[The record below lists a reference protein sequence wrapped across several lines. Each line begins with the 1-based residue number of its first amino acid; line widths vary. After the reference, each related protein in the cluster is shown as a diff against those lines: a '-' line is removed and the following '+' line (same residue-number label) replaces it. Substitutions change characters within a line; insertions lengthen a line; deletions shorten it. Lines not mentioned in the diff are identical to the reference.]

1 MRALRPIAVLLF
13 SGAAAFPSSAAD
25 SSAPDLSGIWARTTF
40 GYDLPPPGVTPSPLR
55 NLARR
60 ANGTSEAFKLVGDY
74 NNPILKPE
82 AARIVKEH
90 GEISLAGKS
99 YPDLSNECRPLPPP
113 YVVRIAQMQ
122 MLQEKDKITILY
134 IQDHQV
140 RHVRLNAQHP
150 QHVVPSWNGDSVGRY
165 EGDTLVIDTVGIKT
179 RSGSL
184 IDMYGTPHSPALH
197 VIERYRLVD
206 AEAAAAAQARS
217 EKEYG
222 RPTTEPVYV
231 DFGYKGKGLEVKFT
245 VEDPGVFTTD
255 WSSSVTYRR
264 SNSEWLEIVCAENLE
279 NYYPGATTTVP
290 KVDRP
295 DF

>member
-1 MRALRPIAVLLF
+1 MKARVLSALLC
-13 SGAAAFPSSAAD
+13 AAALAWPAAAAD
-25 SSAPDLSGIWARTTF
+25 KGAPDFSGIWARTTF
-40 GYDLPPPGVTPSPLR
+40 GYDLPPPGTVPSPLR
-55 NLARR
+55 NLQRR
-60 ANGTSEAFKLVGDY
+60 ANGTSDAFKLVGDY

-90 GEISLAGKS
+90 GEISRAGKS

-113 YVVRIAQMQ
+113 FVVRIAQMQ
-122 MLQEKDKITILY
+122 MLQEKDRITILY
-134 IQDHQV
+134 IQDHQF
-140 RHVRLNAQHP
+140 RTVRLNASHP
-150 QHVVPSWNGDSVGRY
+150 AHLTPSWNGDSVGHY

-179 RSGSL
+179 RPGSL
-184 IDMYGTPHSPALH
+184 IDMYGTPHSEALH

-206 AEAAAAAQARS
+206 AETAAKAQENN

-231 DFGYKGKGLEVKFT
+231 DFGFKGKGLEVRFT
-245 VEDPGVFTTD
+245 VEDKNVFTMP

-264 SNSEWLEIVCAENLE
+264 SNSDWLEIVCAENVT
-279 NYYPGATTTVP
+279 NFYPGATTTVP
-290 KVDRP
+290 RADKP

>member
-1 MRALRPIAVLLF
+1 MARAVIAGAVC
-13 SGAAAFPSSAAD
+13 AAAVAGMLTPAEAAV
-25 SSAPDLSGIWARTTF
+25 PDLSGFWARTTF
-40 GYDLPPPGVTPSPLR
+40 GMEPPASGQGPIQPMNR
-55 NLARR
+55 RR
-60 ANGTSEAFKLVGDY
+60 ADGSRIDSPQFNVGDDSS
-74 NNPILKPE
+74 PILKP
-82 AARIVKEH
+82 AAAAAVRKRNEMQRQGVD
-90 GEISLAGKS
+90 
-99 YPDLSNECRPLPPP
+99 YPSPSNQCTPMIAP
-113 YVVRIAQMQ
+113 YAFRVQGMQ
-122 MLQEKDKITILY
+122 VLQTKDEVMFLY
-134 IQDHQV
+134 MQDHQV